1 MRENTFLSW
10 LIANLEVVFIFFTIL
25 IQLIIFLAGQ
35 KNGWFV
41 GFSDPQQ
48 EFSEECVAWLFSLI
62 IAVVISVFIVSGI
75 KDVKGFI
82 VTLVVLSVV
91 ILLANFAND
100 NEIIRSINDLKVGL
114 KEDFGI
120 SLNWLVWLCIPSLIV
135 GIFTAIYAYQNFD
148 DVVSRRFLY
157 RNSAASVFE
166 YEWKYT
172 INRFLAGFIAF
183 YGLALQVFVFV
194 TLFRIA
200 GSL

>member
-135 GIFTAIYAYQNFD
+135 GIFTAFMPIKILTMWSPADSCIATVLRLFSNMSGNTPSTD
-148 DVVSRRFLY
+148 SSRVL
-157 RNSAASVFE
+157 
-166 YEWKYT
+166 
-172 INRFLAGFIAF
+172 L
-183 YGLALQVFVFV
+183 
-194 TLFRIA
+194 LFTDWHCRYL
-200 GSL
+200 SL